1 MHQLP
6 GRADREGGTGCQV
19 VIECIDV
26 SYRYEVPG
34 DEWALMGL
42 DLRIDQG
49 EKMTIAGPAGSGK
62 TTLLQL
68 IDALMPPSGGDILY
82 DGVSIHELARRK
94 QLPSVRRRIGVLF
107 QFPEEQFFQE
117 TAYDELVFSLRNF
130 FGPEEDIIE
139 QKASAITRGFNLDLD
154 RLRTSSPFSL
164 SSGEKRKLALA
175 SALMMDPE
183 ILMLDE
189 PTAGLDASGRRE
201 LIRIISELKD
211 TTVVIVT
218 HNQEDFIGITDRI
231 VAMAKGRKVFEGTRA
246 DLIEGID
253 LMERFH
259 IKAPLVIQVQRW
271 LRSDG
276 IELDRISWEMEDLV
290 SMLDRTLKHRDPD

>member
-1 MHQLP
+1 
-6 GRADREGGTGCQV
+6 
-19 VIECIDV
+19 
-26 SYRYEVPG
+26 
-34 DEWALMGL
+34 MGL
-42 DLRIDQG
+42 DLRIAQG

-164 SSGEKRKLALA
+164 SSGEKGKLALA

-218 HNQEDFIGITDRI
+218 HNQEISSDHDRI
-231 VAMAKGRKVFEGTRA
+231 VAMPRRKVFEGTRA